1 MRDSFEIIQFHYK
14 SAIIIYRDIK
24 KVDYIYEA
32 CKIACILVVWMTI
45 KTIDIRDGNNTSSY
59 NALINDQHKYGQK

>member
-1 MRDSFEIIQFHYK
+1 MRHSLQFYYQSTIK
-14 SAIIIYRDIK
+14 IYRDIQ
-24 KVDYIYEA
+24 KVYYIYRA
-32 CKIACILVVWMTI
+32 WKIACILVVWMTI

>member
-1 MRDSFEIIQFHYK
+1 MRVQLKYI
-14 SAIIIYRDIK
+14 DIFK
-24 KVDYIYEA
+24 KCIYEA
-32 CKIACILVVWMTI
+32 CKIACILVVWMAI

>member
-1 MRDSFEIIQFHYK
+1 M
-14 SAIIIYRDIK
+14 YRDIQ
-24 KVDYIYEA
+24 KVYYIYRA
-32 CKIACILVVWMTI
+32 WKIACILVVWMTI